1 MVINLCLSG
10 QLNACEFFI
19 APTGDDTNAG
29 TQIQS
34 FRTLEADVWKQEMT
48 SRNRIDLERI

>member
-19 APTGDDTNAG
+19 APSGDDTNAG